1 MEASRL
7 GGVTL
12 ELGGG
17 QLKNS
22 GARRSWRGQLKRRD
36 HCQSTASEVKTRG
49 VTTCYS
55 AELSSF
61 CAALLIFIIDDVISL

>member
-36 HCQSTASEVKTRG
+36 HCQSTAS
-49 VTTCYS
+49 CYS